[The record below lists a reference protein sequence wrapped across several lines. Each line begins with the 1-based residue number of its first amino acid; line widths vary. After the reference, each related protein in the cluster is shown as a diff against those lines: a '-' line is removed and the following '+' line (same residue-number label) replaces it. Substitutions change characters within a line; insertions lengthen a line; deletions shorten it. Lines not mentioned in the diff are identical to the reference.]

1 MRHPIRLL
9 KLGYGKLRHGMEP
22 SRSKNGN
29 PNETGRLCIFSLQE
43 GSALVEMALTIP
55 ILLTIF
61 TGAASFSMGFYK
73 MQQLGYANAAATQ
86 QVSSLAGETTDPC
99 AQIVTTV
106 TTSLP
111 GWSSGSLNYKAVIT
125 DSTGATHT
133 YPSTG
138 MAGNTFSCTA
148 AATLMGAN
156 EPIVVSVSY
165 AYNWIPILQ
174 FTQTGNLY
182 STEAG
187 LME

>member
-1 MRHPIRLL
+1 
-9 KLGYGKLRHGMEP
+9 
-22 SRSKNGN
+22 
-29 PNETGRLCIFSLQE
+29 
-43 GSALVEMALTIP
+43 MALTIP
-55 ILLTIF
+55 ILLSIF

-73 MQQLGYANAAATQ
+73 MQQLGYATAAATQ

-106 TTSLP
+106 TASLP
-111 GWSSGSLNYKAVIT
+111 GWSSSSLNYKAVIT
-125 DSTGATHT
+125 DSTGTAHT

-138 MAGNTFSCTA
+138 MTGNTFSCTA

-156 EPIVVSVSY
+156 EPIVVTVSY
-165 AYNWIPILQ
+165 GYNWFPILQ
-174 FTQTGNLY
+174 FTQSGSLY